1 MKKVLLFCLLFL
13 TITVNAQDKL
23 KMNTIRKGG
32 NKDIQLLFTICDPDD
47 TNCVNIDEISIEDD
61 DVYDNFEVKN
71 GVVYLKD
78 ANISL
83 GIYSTGLIFN
93 IEGTNRIKRLVNTT
107 NNGVA
112 NGEGYI
118 PFKIFGDGTLEIE
131 SYDKY
136 NKNEDGEIY
145 YKYWGESDGLRSVYY
160 VKCELSEDEI
170 SKCSLPESGW
180 TLSSIANDID
190 YEMKSDETNMFIIAL
205 NDDTTIDQLL
215 DGSQIKEYIHILEV
229 FPKYIES
236 YTNENGILPESAKEV
251 IGYYISNDII
261 HGYNR
266 RIFASHPMTTTTDVD
281 MDNCGESVI
290 TELPK
295 AINKKGNLFIGEEP
309 IEYVNIIQSDDVIFE
324 SKDGIN
330 SKYTLKVENI
340 TQTATEK
347 ETETIENKTKKA
359 LLKLFDINVLDED
372 KELVKMENGKY
383 TVRIKVDDLL
393 EKYENLSIIYLDN
406 ESKVE
411 ELKSTIKDNSI
422 EFTTTHLSKYG
433 IIGTSIT
440 TTKTEDTN
448 KEKSGNIITNPKTAD
463 SLYINIVGFISL
475 IFIIIV
481 ASLKL
486 KKIRA

>member
-1 MKKVLLFCLLFL
+1 
-13 TITVNAQDKL
+13 
-23 KMNTIRKGG
+23 
-32 NKDIQLLFTICDPDD
+32 
-47 TNCVNIDEISIEDD
+47 
-61 DVYDNFEVKN
+61 
-71 GVVYLKD
+71 
-78 ANISL
+78 
-83 GIYSTGLIFN
+83 
-93 IEGTNRIKRLVNTT
+93 
-107 NNGVA
+107 
-112 NGEGYI
+112 
-118 PFKIFGDGTLEIE
+118 
-131 SYDKY
+131 
-136 NKNEDGEIY
+136 
-145 YKYWGESDGLRSVYY
+145 
-160 VKCELSEDEI
+160 
-170 SKCSLPESGW
+170 
-180 TLSSIANDID
+180 
-190 YEMKSDETNMFIIAL
+190 
-205 NDDTTIDQLL
+205 
-215 DGSQIKEYIHILEV
+215 
-229 FPKYIES
+229 
-236 YTNENGILPESAKEV
+236 
-251 IGYYISNDII
+251 
-261 HGYNR
+261 
-266 RIFASHPMTTTTDVD
+266 MTTTTDVD